1 MPEESF
7 AARNAALIRQ
17 VASARRQGDRR
28 AAEKALQ
35 ELLTRYTRLG
45 ERQVGTDEE
54 QNAYIVARRL
64 GSLPPELTDLGV
76 TDNDL
81 PPPSSR
87 RAPTPPPAAA
97 EAEQPPAVRRFTRIR
112 ADDRDS
118 EQDPRY
124 QVDYR
129 PQDNMRLKGRL
140 LPYAVVDQ
148 RDGLPVGWYPDND
161 WADWI
166 ADTVSRMRQAS

>member
-7 AARNAALIRQ
+7 TARNAALIRQ
-17 VASARRQGDRR
+17 VASARRKGESK
-28 AAEKALQ
+28 AAETALQ

-45 ERQVGTDEE
+45 LRQAGTDQE

-64 GSLPPELTDLGV
+64 GSLPAELTDLGV
-76 TDNDL
+76 TASDL
-81 PPPSSR
+81 PPPSPR
-87 RAPTPPPAAA
+87 RAATPPPAAA
-97 EAEQPPAVRRFTRIR
+97 GAEQVPAVSRFTRIR
-112 ADDRDS
+112 AGGTDD

-124 QVDYR
+124 QVHYR
-129 PQDNMRLKGRL
+129 PQDNMRLAGRL